1 MKKIVLLF
9 TVTALAHGSLAAVEQ
24 VPCSISINSQE
35 AFDEWVSID
44 ANNDGAPYKFLYSP
58 DEGCALYTEQKKSAL
73 SANDWMI
80 SPAVTL
86 EAGRTY
92 TITFSVQNL
101 STYSSDKQD
110 FNLCAGTSPEV
121 AAMTEF
127 ASFTG
132 ETKTSWPV
140 DRSGEFTPS
149 ESGDYYFGLNLI
161 SKGFNGNFGVFSLTV
176 ANAPVIPGT
185 VTDLK
190 VEAAPKGA
198 QQAILTWTWPET
210 SKTGGALSSITGAK
224 IYRGAGSYSTSVIE
238 TVEVNATPGSEGTFV
253 DTSVPS
259 SGSYYYK
266 IQVFNEDGEGDAS
279 TSVKSPFIGM
289 ATSVTIANAVAAPIA
304 GDDSSVALTWD
315 GPTAGEGYFDP
326 AEVTYKITRSKDGA
340 AAVTLEEAWQGE
352 LPYVDPTI
360 DGLGSYV
367 YTVYTIFGGST
378 AWSGVK
384 SNAVI
389 TGGSLALPYSN
400 DFSSAQPIALFT
412 LFHGPDGARDWS
424 VSSSALNYWGGP
436 TADAWAV
443 TPKFRLEAGKAY
455 RVSFTARVSRA
466 ASPKNLAVTI
476 GSEPTSEAQSDVIF
490 TEAIASG
497 IATAKETLFS
507 VPADGDYC
515 VGFHCFGASDSNDL
529 YVDDLTIEEVA
540 TAPLGV
546 TGAKAEAAAQGEL
559 KVAVSWV
566 NPAATTAGGELTV
579 VDKIVVSLDGVEVA
593 VESNVEGGS
602 SSTVLIDVECPGV
615 YTCAITAYLADNAS
629 ETVEVT
635 SGWVGFDTPETPETV
650 TVTVGDSGERV
661 VEFSAVTE
669 GVHGGYV
676 DVDNLRYE
684 VSRNG
689 LVLTSD
695 RTVSPYVDAD
705 EITELGV
712 YIYSVAA
719 INGSVTGEAASAAP
733 VTLGDA
739 LPLPYEPA
747 FDSADSFGLWTLN
760 SWKYDKT
767 SNGETGLRN
776 GSNNSCMSTPPLKM
790 QKGTCRVTIK
800 GASYNSRYAEDVQV
814 YLATTAGLSLPEADA
829 VKVGDANF
837 DSPWSAEHS
846 FEFEVPADGAYY
858 ITLGQEKCAMF
869 FYLISLAVEQVRIDP
884 PLGINEIVGG
894 SGDDAV
900 YFDLYG
906 RRVARPAAGSVV
918 IVSRNGKTTKEVY
931 HSK

>member
-1 MKKIVLLF
+1 MMKKIALLF
-9 TVTALAHGSLAAVEQ
+9 TVTALTGGSLAAVEQ
-24 VPCSISINSQE
+24 VPCSITINSQE

-44 ANNDGAPYKFLYSP
+44 ANNDGSPYEFVFSENK
-58 DEGCALYTEQKKSAL
+58 GCALYTQNKSGA
-73 SANDWMI
+73 ANDWMI

-86 EAGRTY
+86 EAGVSY
-92 TITFSVQNL
+92 TVTFSVQNL

-110 FNLCAGTSPEV
+110 FNLCAGAAPEA
-121 AAMTEF
+121 AAMTKF

-132 ETKTSWPV
+132 EPKNSWPV

-149 ESGDYYFGLNLI
+149 VSGDYYFGLNLT
-161 SKGFNGNFGVFSLTV
+161 SKSYNGDFGVFGLTV
-176 ANAPVIPGT
+176 AKAPVIPGT

-198 QQAILTWTWPET
+198 QEAILTWTWPET
-210 SKTGGALSSITGAK
+210 SKAGGELSSITGAK
-224 IYRGAGSYSTSVIE
+224 IYRGAGAYSTTVIE
-238 TVEVNATPGSEGTFV
+238 TLEVDATPGSEGRFV

-259 SGSYYYK
+259 SGSYFYK
-266 IQVFNEDGEGDAS
+266 ILVFNEDGEGNAS
-279 TSVKSPFIGM
+279 TTVKSPFIGM
-289 ATSVTIANAVAAPIA
+289 ATSVTISNAVAAPVA
-304 GDDSSVALTWD
+304 GDDSSVALTWN

-326 AEVTYKITRSKDGA
+326 AEVAYKITRTKDGA
-340 AAVTLEEAWQGE
+340 NEVTLEESWQGE
-352 LPYVDPTI
+352 LPYVDATI

-367 YTVYTIFGGST
+367 YTIYTIFGGTT

-400 DFSSAQPIALFT
+400 DFSSAQSVALFT
-412 LFHGPDGARDWS
+412 IFHGPDVTRDWS

-443 TPKFRLEAGKAY
+443 TPKFKLEAGKTY
-455 RVSFTARVSRA
+455 KVSFTARVSKST
-466 ASPKNLAVTI
+466 SPKNLAVTV
-476 GSEPTSEAQSDVIF
+476 GAEPTAEAQSNVIF

-497 IATAKETLFS
+497 IATAKEALFS

-540 TAPLGV
+540 TAPLAV
-546 TGAKAEAAAQGEL
+546 ADAKAEAAAQGEL

-566 NPAATTAGGELTV
+566 NPSATTAGGELTV
-579 VDKIVVSLDGVEVA
+579 VDKVVVCIDGTEVA
-593 VESNVEGGS
+593 AENNLEGGS
-602 SSTVLIDVECPGV
+602 ASSVLIDVETPGV
-615 YTCAITAYLADNAS
+615 YTCAITAYMGDNAS

-635 SGWVGFDTPETPETV
+635 SGWVGFDIPEAPGSV
-650 TVTVGDSGERV
+650 TVTVGDHGERV
-661 VEFSAVTE
+661 VEFAAVTE

-695 RTVSPYVDAD
+695 QTVSPYVDSD

-712 YIYSVAA
+712 YTYSVAA
-719 INGSVTGEAASAAP
+719 INGNETGAAASAAP
-733 VTLGDA
+733 MTLGDA
-739 LPLPYEPA
+739 LPLTYEPA
-747 FDSADSFGLWTLN
+747 FDSADSFVLWTLN
-760 SWKYDKT
+760 GWKYEKT
-767 SNGETGLRN
+767 SNGEPALKN

-790 QKGTCRVTIK
+790 QKGVCRVTIK
-800 GASYNSRYAEDVQV
+800 GASKNSRYAEDLQV
-814 YLATTAGLSLPEADA
+814 YLAATAGASLPEADA
-829 VKVGDANF
+829 VKVGDAHF
-837 DSPWSAEHS
+837 DSSWSAEHS
-846 FEFEVPADGAYY
+846 FEYEVPADGAYY
-858 ITLGQEKCAMF
+858 ITLSQEKSAMY
-869 FYLISLAVEQVRIDP
+869 FYLTSLKVEQVSVDP
-884 PLGINEIVGG
+884 TLGIDEVAAG

-906 RRVARPAAGSVV
+906 RRVARPAAGRVV

>member
-1 MKKIVLLF
+1 MMKKIALLF
-9 TVTALAHGSLAAVEQ
+9 TVTALAGGSLAAVEQ

-44 ANNDGAPYKFLYSP
+44 ANNDGTPYEFVFSENK
-58 DEGCALYTEQKKSAL
+58 GCALYTQNKSGA
-73 SANDWMI
+73 ANDWMI

-86 EAGRTY
+86 EAGVSY
-92 TITFSVQNL
+92 TVTFSVQNL

-110 FNLCAGTSPEV
+110 FNLCAGAAPEA
-121 AAMTEF
+121 AAMTKF
-127 ASFTG
+127 TSFTG

-149 ESGDYYFGLNLI
+149 VSGDYYFGLNLT
-161 SKGFNGNFGVFSLTV
+161 SKSYNGDFGVFGLTV
-176 ANAPVIPGT
+176 AKAPVIPGT

-198 QQAILTWTWPET
+198 QEAILTWTWPET
-210 SKTGGALSSITGAK
+210 SKAGGKLSSITGAK
-224 IYRGAGSYSTSVIE
+224 IYRGAGAYSTTVIE
-238 TVEVNATPGSEGTFV
+238 TLEVDATPGSEGRFV

-266 IQVFNEDGEGDAS
+266 ILVFNEDGEGNAS
-279 TSVKSPFIGM
+279 TTVKSPFIGM
-289 ATSVTIANAVAAPIA
+289 ATSVTITNAVAAPVA
-304 GDDSSVALTWD
+304 GDDSSVALTWN

-326 AEVTYKITRSKDGA
+326 AEVAYKITRSKDGA
-340 AAVTLEEAWQGE
+340 TAVTLEESWQGE

-367 YTVYTIFGGST
+367 YTIYTIFGGTT

-389 TGGSLALPYSN
+389 TGGSLAIPYSN
-400 DFSSAQPIALFT
+400 DFTSAQSVALFT
-412 LFHGPDGARDWS
+412 IFHGPDGARDWS
-424 VSSSALNYWGGP
+424 VSSYALNYWGGT

-443 TPKFRLEAGKAY
+443 TPKFKLEAGKAY
-455 RVSFTARVSRA
+455 KVSFTARVSKSS
-466 ASPKNLAVTI
+466 SPKNLAVTV
-476 GSEPTSEAQSDVIF
+476 GAEPTAEAQSNVIF
-490 TEAIASG
+490 TETIASG
-497 IATAKETLFS
+497 IATAKEALFS
-507 VPADGDYC
+507 VPSAGDYC

-540 TAPLGV
+540 TAPLAV
-546 TGAKAEAAAQGEL
+546 ADAKAEAAAQGEL

-566 NPAATTAGGELTV
+566 NPSATTAGGELTV
-579 VDKIVVSLDGVEVA
+579 VDKVVVTIDGTEVA
-593 VESNVEGGS
+593 ADNNVEGGS
-602 SSTVLIDVECPGV
+602 ASSVLIDVETPGV
-615 YTCAITAYLADNAS
+615 YTYAITAYMGNNAS

-635 SGWVGFDTPETPETV
+635 SGWVGFDIPEAPGSV
-650 TVTVGDSGERV
+650 TVTVGDHGERV
-661 VEFSAVTE
+661 VEFAAVTE

-695 RTVSPYVDAD
+695 QTVSPYVDSD

-712 YIYSVAA
+712 YTYSVAA
-719 INGSVTGEAASAAP
+719 INGNETGAAASAAP
-733 VTLGDA
+733 MTLGDA
-739 LPLPYEPA
+739 LPLTYEPA
-747 FDSADSFGLWTLN
+747 FDSADSFVLWTLN
-760 SWKYDKT
+760 GWKYDKT
-767 SNGETGLRN
+767 SNGEPALKN

-790 QKGTCRVTIK
+790 QKGVCRVTIK
-800 GASYNSRYAEDVQV
+800 GASYNSRYAEDLQV
-814 YLATTAGLSLPEADA
+814 YLAATAGAALPEADA
-829 VKVGDANF
+829 VKVGDAQF

-846 FEFEVPADGAYY
+846 FEYEVPADGAYY
-858 ITLGQEKCAMF
+858 ITLSQEKSAMF
-869 FYLISLAVEQVRIDP
+869 FYLTSLKVEQVSVDP
-884 PLGINEIVGG
+884 TLGIDEVAAG

-900 YFDLYG
+900 YYDLYG

-918 IVSRNGKTTKEVY
+918 IVSRNGKTTKEIY

>member
-1 MKKIVLLF
+1 MMKKIALLF
-9 TVTALAHGSLAAVEQ
+9 TVTALAGGSLAAVEQ

-44 ANNDGAPYKFLYSP
+44 ANNDGSPYEFVFSENK
-58 DEGCALYTEQKKSAL
+58 GCALYTQNKSGA
-73 SANDWMI
+73 ANDWMI

-86 EAGRTY
+86 EAGVSY
-92 TITFSVQNL
+92 TVTFSVQNMSSL
-101 STYSSDKQD
+101 SFDKQD
-110 FNLCAGTSPEV
+110 FNLCAGAAPEV
-121 AAMTEF
+121 AAMTKF

-132 ETKTSWPV
+132 ETKTTWPV

-149 ESGDYYFGLNLI
+149 VSGNYYFGLNLT
-161 SKGFNGNFGVFSLTV
+161 SKSFNGDFGVFGLTV
-176 ANAPVIPGT
+176 AKAPVIPGT

-198 QQAILTWTWPET
+198 KEAILTWTWPET
-210 SKTGGALSSITGAK
+210 SKAGGKLSSITGAK
-224 IYRGAGSYSTSVIE
+224 IYRGTGPYSTSVIE
-238 TVEVNATPGSEGTFV
+238 TIKINATPGSEGMFV

-259 SGSYYYK
+259 SDSYYYK
-266 IQVFNEDGEGDAS
+266 IQVFNEDGEGNAS

-289 ATSVTIANAVAAPIA
+289 ATSVTITNAVAAPVA
-304 GDDSSVALTWD
+304 GDDSSVALTWN

-326 AEVTYKITRSKDGA
+326 AEVAYKITRSKDGA
-340 AAVTLEEAWQGE
+340 TAVTLEESWQGE

-367 YTVYTIFGGST
+367 YTIYTIFGGTT

-389 TGGSLALPYSN
+389 AGGSLALPYSN
-400 DFSSAQPIALFT
+400 DFSSAQSIALFT
-412 LFHGPDGARDWS
+412 IFHGPDGTRDWG
-424 VSSSALNYWGGP
+424 VLSSALNYWGGS

-443 TPKFRLEAGKAY
+443 TPKFKLEAGKAY
-455 RVSFTARVSRA
+455 KVSFTARVSSA
-466 ASPKNLAVTI
+466 SSPKNLAVTV
-476 GSEPTSEAQSDVIF
+476 GSEPTAEAQSDVIF
-490 TEAIASG
+490 TESIASG
-497 IATAKETLFS
+497 IATAKEALFS
-507 VPADGDYC
+507 VPASGDYC

-529 YVDDLTIEEVA
+529 YVDNLTIEEVA

-546 TGAKAEAAAQGEL
+546 TDAKAEAAAQGEL

-566 NPAATTAGGELTV
+566 NPSATTAGGELPV
-579 VDKIVVSLDGVEVA
+579 VDKVVVSLDGTEVA

-602 SSTVLIDVECPGV
+602 ASSVLIDVETPGV
-615 YTCAITAYLADNAS
+615 YTCAITAYMGDNAS

-635 SGWVGFDTPETPETV
+635 SGWVGFDTPEAPGSV
-650 TVTVGDSGERV
+650 TVTVGDDGERV
-661 VEFSAVTE
+661 VEFAAVTE

-684 VSRNG
+684 VSRNDR
-689 LVLTSD
+689 VLTSD
-695 RTVSPYVDAD
+695 QTVSPYVDSD

-712 YIYSVAA
+712 YTYSVAA
-719 INGSVTGEAASAAP
+719 INGNETGAATSAAP

-747 FDSADSFGLWTLN
+747 FDSADSFVLWTLN
-760 SWKYDKT
+760 GWKYDKT
-767 SNGETGLRN
+767 SNGETGLMN

-790 QKGTCRVTIK
+790 QKGVCRVTIK
-800 GASYNSRYAEDVQV
+800 GASYNSRYAEDLQV
-814 YLATTAGLSLPEADA
+814 YLAATAGASLPEADA
-829 VKVGDANF
+829 VKVGDAHF

-846 FEFEVPADGAYY
+846 FEYEVPADGTYY
-858 ITLGQEKCAMF
+858 ITLSQEKRAMF
-869 FYLISLAVEQVRIDP
+869 FYLTSLKVEQVSVDP
-884 PLGINEIVGG
+884 TLGIDEVAAG